1 MIARSRL
8 RPFALSLLLVVPVLG
23 GCASAGGSAAGP
35 QKEVLIPGG
44 GERPL
49 FSTIVQS
56 GGTLYLSGVIGR
68 SATGDAAEATRIAMD
83 GIQQR
88 LARIDHTM
96 DDLVKCVVYLIDMD
110 DYAAMNEVY
119 VSYFPSNPP
128 ARTAVAVRALPVG
141 AQVEVDCIAAARR

>member
-1 MIARSRL
+1 MNARFRL
-8 RPFALSLLLVVPVLG
+8 RPLVLSLFFVPVLAA
-23 GCASAGGSAAGP
+23 CASAGGAGP
-35 QKEVLIPGG
+35 HKEVLVPGG

-68 SATGDAAEATRIAMD
+68 SSTGDAAEATRAAMD

-96 DDLVKCVVYLIDMD
+96 EDLVKCVVYLIDMD

-128 ARTAVAVRALPVG
+128 ARTAVAVRALPVN

>member
-1 MIARSRL
+1 MRMFGRVRAMAFVVL
-8 RPFALSLLLVVPVLG
+8 MVPVLSA
-23 GCASAGGSAAGP
+23 CASSGAMGP
-35 QKEVLIPGG
+35 RKDILIPGG

-49 FSTIVQS
+49 FSTIIQS

-68 SATGDAAEATRIAMD
+68 SATGDAAEATRAAMD

-88 LARIDHTM
+88 LERINHSM
-96 DDLVKCVVYLIDMD
+96 EDLVKCVVYLIDMD
-110 DYAAMNEVY
+110 DYNAMNEVY

-128 ARTAVAVRALPVG
+128 ARTAVAVRALPVN

>member
-8 RPFALSLLLVVPVLG
+8 RPLALSLLFIPFLG
-23 GCASAGGSAAGP
+23 GCASGGAGAGP
-35 QKEVLIPGG
+35 HKEILVPGG

-56 GGTLYLSGVIGR
+56 GGILYLSGVVGR
-68 SATGDAAEATRIAMD
+68 SPTGDAAEATRAAMD

-128 ARTAVAVRALPVG
+128 ARTAVAVRALPVN